1 MIGQR
6 LPEAFPSLEQG
17 LLLLELASP
26 GQAALQSDRLPARAL
41 PADGWPLQTLEA
53 WAAPAQ
59 GHMHHLSIEWLLR
72 WNLQELRSP

>member
-6 LPEAFPSLEQG
+6 LPEASPSLGQG

-26 GQAALQSDRLPARAL
+26 SQAALQSDRLPARAL

-53 WAAPAQ
+53 WVAPVQ
-59 GHMHHLSIEWLLR
+59 GHMHHLSTE
-72 WNLQELRSP
+72 